1 MEMLSR
7 LLSFA
12 GRRAEPAAAPD
23 AAFVAH
29 VARGDRARDA
39 GDWEEA
45 RAAYEA
51 ARAERPGAP
60 DLDLRLALVQE
71 EAGDLA
77 GAEAICR
84 RVVAERP
91 GEADAQLRLGRLLAR
106 RGAEDEA
113 SLWCRKAAS
122 LAAFGTPLAQEAA
135 RLAAELDGRRRRR
148 EALDFADAGAFAQA
162 RAVLDPLV
170 AQGRADL
177 AGVLGNVCKELGD
190 FAAARSAYA
199 RYEAQA
205 ADDAAQ
211 LESHLQM
218 GHFEKVMRNYP
229 AALARFARARALLT
243 DDPSG
248 ARAQELAREIE
259 LCLGQMTRAI
269 RAGSS

>member
-91 GEADAQLRLGRLLAR
+91 GEADAQLRLGRLLTRRGRGGRSFPLVSQSGESGGVRDPSGAGGRSAR
-106 RGAEDEA
+106 RG
-113 SLWCRKAAS
+113 
-122 LAAFGTPLAQEAA
+122 
-135 RLAAELDGRRRRR
+135 LDGRRRRR

-199 RYEAQA
+199 HEAQA

-229 AALARFARARALLT
+229 AALARFAPRARFSRTTRPAHGRRA
-243 DDPSG
+243 G
-248 ARAQELAREIE
+248 ARNRTLPRPDDARD
-259 LCLGQMTRAI
+259 
-269 RAGSS
+269 